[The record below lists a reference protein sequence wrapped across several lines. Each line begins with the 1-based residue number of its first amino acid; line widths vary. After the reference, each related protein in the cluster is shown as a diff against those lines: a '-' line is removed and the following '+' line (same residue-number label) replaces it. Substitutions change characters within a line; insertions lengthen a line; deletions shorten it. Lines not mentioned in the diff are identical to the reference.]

1 LDLSLSADVTV
12 CGENVSKG
20 DQGGAASLARPEDS
34 AAPAD
39 SSTVSPPPPFS
50 VDASSLS
57 YFLSLSMWGSDGSAR
72 RLQRVDAYG
81 AYGDLVVEVVH
92 VNALGLLIWIVSRL
106 VIISSLF
113 MFFISRP

>member
-1 LDLSLSADVTV
+1 LGLSLSADVTV
-12 CGENVSKG
+12 CGEEVSKG
-20 DQGGAASLARPEDS
+20 DQGGAASPDRPEDS

-39 SSTVSPPPPFS
+39 SSTVSPPLS
-50 VDASSLS
+50 LDASSLS